1 MPCGAPGVFWPPRKT
16 LGFLAAAFLFMLS
29 LKLLREA
36 ALLAHNYVK
45 SLAIVGGGTAGWMTA
60 ARLAKHFSQTHI
72 AITLIDSSEIG
83 TVGVGEATI
92 PTLRRFYA
100 ELGMNDLEVMRACQA
115 TCKLGIEFRDWYKAG
130 SRFIHPFGLY
140 GQKANDIDFHHYWM
154 RLRELGEAGDLSDYS
169 LGVQLAKQHKFIEPS
184 PKPPSELSV
193 FDWALHFDA
202 ALFAKLMRDY
212 AVQHGVTHID
222 QKIERIE
229 TASDNNVKALYLH
242 DGRKLSADLFVDCSG
257 FSGLLIE
264 QTQQTGYEDW
274 SQWLKCDRAVAL
286 QSVRE
291 GGAAPYTVS
300 QAHRAGWQWKI
311 PLQHRQGNGHVYC
324 SDYISDDEA
333 ATTLTENIQGE
344 LTTAPKSFRF
354 VAGRRKKAWNK
365 NVVAVGLAAGFLEPL
380 ESTSI
385 ALVETAI
392 EKIRRVFRG
401 PFYTEELVQEF
412 NNLTAQEYERV
423 RDFIILHY
431 KLNQRDD
438 SDFWRKCREMELPET
453 LATKLDAFKNKGD
466 LIRYPIEIFGPPSW
480 LAIYSGFN
488 VYPEQYDERVKQLDP
503 AYLQKALAG
512 MRRSVAEAVAGVP
525 SHDEFIAAN
534 CAAEIP

>member
-1 MPCGAPGVFWPPRKT
+1 MAQV
-16 LGFLAAAFLFMLS
+16 
-29 LKLLREA
+29 
-36 ALLAHNYVK
+36 NVK

-60 ARLAKHFSQTHI
+60 ARLAKHFSKTDI
-72 AITLIDSSEIG
+72 TITLIDSSDIG

-92 PTLRRFYA
+92 PTLRRFYS

-115 TCKLGIEFRDWYKAG
+115 TCKLGIEFRDWYQSG

-140 GQKANDIDFHHYWM
+140 GQKANGIDFHHYWM

-169 LGVQLAKQHKFIEPS
+169 LGVQLAKHHKFIEPS

-202 ALFAKLMRDY
+202 ALFARLMRDY
-212 AVQHGVTHID
+212 ATENGVAHID
-222 QKIERIE
+222 PKIERVE
-229 TASDNNVKALYLH
+229 VNSDTSVKALHLH
-242 DGRKLSADLFVDCSG
+242 NGQQVSADLYVDCSG

-264 QTQQTGYEDW
+264 QAQRTGYEGW
-274 SQWLKCDRAVAL
+274 SQGLKCDRAVAV
-286 QSVRE
+286 QSVRDGE
-291 GGAAPYTVS
+291 AAPYTVS
-300 QAHRAGWQWKI
+300 QARLAGWQWKI

-333 ATTLTENIQGE
+333 AATLVDNIKGE
-344 LTTAPKSFRF
+344 LITQPKPFQF

-401 PFYTEELVQEF
+401 PFFTDALVQEF
-412 NNLTAQEYERV
+412 NDLTAQEYERV

-438 SDFWRKCREMELPET
+438 GEFWRKCRDMEIPET
-453 LATKLDAFKNKGD
+453 LADKLEAFKNKGD

-488 VYPEQYDERVKQLDP
+488 VYPKQYDERVKQLDP
-503 AYLQKALAG
+503 EYLQKALAG
-512 MRRSVAEAVAGVP
+512 MRRSVAEAVAGVS

-534 CAAEIP
+534 CAAEKP

>member
-1 MPCGAPGVFWPPRKT
+1 MSGEKVVSQT
-16 LGFLAAAFLFMLS
+16 S
-29 LKLLREA
+29 
-36 ALLAHNYVK
+36 VK
-45 SLAIVGGGTAGWMTA
+45 RIVIVGGGTAGWMTA
-60 ARLAKHFSQTHI
+60 AMLSKHFRKADI
-72 AITLIDSSEIG
+72 VLTLIDSSDIG

-100 ELGMNDLEVMRACQA
+100 ELGMNDLDVMRACQA
-115 TCKLGIEFRDWYKAG
+115 TCKLGIEFRDWYQQG

-140 GQKANDIDFHHYWM
+140 GQKANGIDFHHYWM
-154 RLRELGEAGDLSDYS
+154 YLREQGEAGSLDEYS
-169 LGVQLAKQHKFIEPS
+169 LGVQLAKQHKFIQPS
-184 PKPPSELSV
+184 PNPPSELSV

-202 ALFAKLMRDY
+202 ALFARLMRDY
-212 AVQHGVTHID
+212 ALENGVIHID
-222 QKIERIE
+222 QKIEQVE
-229 TASDNNVKALYLH
+229 VSGDQSVSALCLR
-242 DGRKLSADLFVDCSG
+242 DGQNISADLFVDCSG

-264 QTQQTGYEDW
+264 KAQHTGYEDW
-274 SQWLKCDRAVAL
+274 SQWLKCDRAVAV

-291 GGAAPYTVS
+291 GEAAPYTVS

-324 SDYISDDEA
+324 SEHVSDDEA
-333 ATTLTENIQGE
+333 AATLTNHIEGE
-344 LTTAPKSFRF
+344 FITDLRAFQF
-354 VAGRRKKAWNK
+354 AAGRRKKAWNQ

-401 PFYTEELVQEF
+401 PFYTEKQVQEF
-412 NNLTAQEYERV
+412 NDLTAQEYERV

-431 KLNQRDD
+431 KLNQRGD
-438 SDFWRKCREMELPET
+438 SDFWRECQMMDLPDT
-453 LATKLDAFKNKGD
+453 LDRKLHAFKESGD

-488 VYPEQYDERVKQLDP
+488 CLPEHYDERVKKMDP
-503 AYLQKALAG
+503 AYLQKALG
-512 MRRSVAEAVAGVP
+512 DMRRSVAEAVAGVP
-525 SHDEFIAAN
+525 SHEKFIAEN
-534 CAAEIP
+534 CAASAP